1 MPKAVGEAQGKIS
14 GRIIIEQLI
23 RNMELGQFEMG
34 YSILTP
40 CIFSLYLHP
49 DDYARLTGVFDLI
62 REDAK
67 KGAGGQAGATER
79 QAASGLGA
87 LRGAKDRK
95 PYKIAGKDWTFE
107 FFPDSEGVVPLGDVE
122 IHSELNETP
131 QPGYHGTK
139 TTLLDREPSVG
150 AITGRTAG
158 PAAFGRH
165 EHGESRRSGD
175 TRRSAMKT
183 TPVRSSFLMT
193 QDEISVGRGGDDAQV
208 SLALYTNDEVSREH
222 LRVRRDAD
230 ARSAFVIVD
239 KSMNGTWLNGK
250 RLARGVEETLPPKSQ
265 ISVAE
270 VITLQFEARCMIAS
284 PTSPTFRSCFCSWDS
299 RSLSW

>member
-1 MPKAVGEAQGKIS
+1 MPKAIGEAQGKIS

-49 DDYARLTGVFDLI
+49 DDYTRLTGVFDLI
-62 REDAK
+62 RQDAK
-67 KGAGGQAGATER
+67 QAL
-79 QAASGLGA
+79 AARLAQWNAKPLGLGT

-95 PYKIAGKDWTFE
+95 PYKIAGKDWAFE

-139 TTLLDREPSVG
+139 TTLLEREPGVG
-150 AITGRTAG
+150 SITGRAG
-158 PAAFGRH
+158 ARPETRQ
-165 EHGESRRSGD
+165 SGD
-175 TRRSAMKT
+175 RVYAEIRYEDDSG
-183 TPVRSSFLMT
+183 PQLYLMM

-222 LRVRRDAD
+222 LRVRLDPTQR
-230 ARSAFVIVD
+230 RFVIVD

-250 RLARGVEETLPPKSQ
+250 RLAHGVEETLPPKAQ
-265 ISVAE
+265 INVAE
-270 VITLQFEARCMIAS
+270 VITLQFEAR
-284 PTSPTFRSCFCSWDS
+284 PQ
-299 RSLSW
+299 L

>member
-34 YSILTP
+34 YSILAP

-49 DDYARLTGVFDLI
+49 DDYTRLTGVFDLI

-67 KGAGGQAGATER
+67 KALAGRLAQWNAKPLGI
-79 QAASGLGA
+79 GA
-87 LRGAKDRK
+87 LRGAKNRK

-107 FFPDSEGVVPLGDVE
+107 FFPDSEGAVPLGDVE

-150 AITGRTAG
+150 PITGRAG
-158 PAAFGRH
+158 ARPETRQSSKIGPDRVYAEIRY
-165 EHGESRRSGD
+165 EDDSG
-175 TRRSAMKT
+175 
-183 TPVRSSFLMT
+183 PQLFLMT
-193 QDEISVGRGGDDAQV
+193 QDEISVGRGGDGAQV

-222 LRVRRDAD
+222 LRIRHDSIAKR
-230 ARSAFVIVD
+230 FVIVD

-250 RLARGVEETLPPKSQ
+250 RLERDVEETLPARAQ
-265 ISVAE
+265 IGVAE
-270 VITLQFEARCMIAS
+270 VITLQFEGKQ
-284 PTSPTFRSCFCSWDS
+284 
-299 RSLSW
+299 

>member
-34 YSILTP
+34 YSILAP

-49 DDYARLTGVFDLI
+49 DDYTRLTGVFDLI
-62 REDAK
+62 RQDAK
-67 KGAGGQAGATER
+67 QALVAR
-79 QAASGLGA
+79 LAQLNAKPLGLGA
-87 LRGAKDRK
+87 LRGGKDRK
-95 PYKIAGKDWTFE
+95 PFRIAGKDWTFE

-150 AITGRTAG
+150 SITGKAG
-158 PAAFGRH
+158 GARPETRQ
-165 EHGESRRSGD
+165 SGD
-175 TRRSAMKT
+175 RVYAEIRYEDDSG
-183 TPVRSSFLMT
+183 PQLYLMT
-193 QDEISVGRGGDDAQV
+193 RDEISVGRGGEGAQV

-222 LRVRRDAD
+222 LRVRLDA
-230 ARSAFVIVD
+230 AQKRFVIVD
-239 KSMNGTWLNGK
+239 QSMNGTWLNGK
-250 RLARGVEETLPPKSQ
+250 RLARGVEETLPPKAQ

-270 VITLQFEARCMIAS
+270 VITLQFEARQ
-284 PTSPTFRSCFCSWDS
+284 
-299 RSLSW
+299 

>member
-1 MPKAVGEAQGKIS
+1 MPKTVGEAHGKIS
-14 GRIIIEQLI
+14 GQIIIEQLI

-49 DDYARLTGVFDLI
+49 DDYTRLTGVFDLI

-67 KGAGGQAGATER
+67 KALAGRLAQLNAKP
-79 QAASGLGA
+79 LGISA
-87 LRGAKDRK
+87 LRGAKNRK
-95 PYKIAGKDWTFE
+95 PYKIACKDWAFE
-107 FFPDSEGVVPLGDVE
+107 FFPDSESAVPLGDVE

-150 AITGRTAG
+150 GITGRAG
-158 PAAFGRH
+158 GPRP
-165 EHGESRRSGD
+165 ETRQSGD
-175 TRRSAMKT
+175 QAGDRVYAEIHYEDDSG
-183 TPVRSSFLMT
+183 PQLYLMT
-193 QDEISVGRGGDDAQV
+193 QDEISVGRGGDGAQV

-222 LRVRRDAD
+222 LRVRRDPVQK
-230 ARSAFVIVD
+230 RFVIVD

-250 RLARGVEETLPPKSQ
+250 RLSRGVEETLPPKAQ

-270 VITLQFEARCMIAS
+270 VITLQFEARG
-284 PTSPTFRSCFCSWDS
+284 
-299 RSLSW
+299 